1 MSLGIFR
8 SIRGSYVPQ
17 YRREADKMILRLN
30 AELKA
35 RGLPEYHDPDPGE
48 RGLRRLPCDHAGAR
62 TFSQLQKLAEEA
74 GLSWTIGRLRSER
87 WIALPLEFDGTF
99 SVRLGRVLFFFPRVQ
114 LFTSV
119 RTVYEE
125 LIALAPVLRI
135 PFTDGSLGET
145 TAERLANGLSLAED
159 EPAGFLE
166 DERVLWLD
174 LYYAARYC
182 MEDSAPLVIA

>member
-1 MSLGIFR
+1 
-8 SIRGSYVPQ
+8 
-17 YRREADKMILRLN
+17 MILRLN

-35 RGLPEYHDPDPGE
+35 RGLPEYHDPDPDE
-48 RGLRRLPCDHAGAR
+48 RVLRRLPGDHAGAT
-62 TFSQLQKLAEEA
+62 TFGQLHKLAEEA
-74 GLSWTIGRLRSER
+74 GLSWTLGRFRSEPR
-87 WIALPLEFDGTF
+87 IALPLEFTGTF
-99 SVRLGRVLFFFPRVQ
+99 SVRLGRILFLFPRVQ
-114 LFTSV
+114 VFTSV

-135 PFTDGSLGET
+135 PFADGSLGET
-145 TAERLANGLSLAED
+145 TAEQLANGLGLAED